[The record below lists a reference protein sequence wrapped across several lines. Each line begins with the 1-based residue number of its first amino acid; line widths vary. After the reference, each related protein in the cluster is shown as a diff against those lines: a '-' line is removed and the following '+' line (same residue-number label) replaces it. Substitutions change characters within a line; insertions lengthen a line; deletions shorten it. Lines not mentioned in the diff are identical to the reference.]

1 MLVDALLDFA
11 EEAFF
16 GGENEACT
24 ININTAAFEDNANRS
39 EARRA
44 GRLARGQAAIR
55 GTERLFR
62 PQLTVTPM
70 A

>member
-1 MLVDALLDFA
+1 MQAALD
-11 EEAFF
+11 
-16 GGENEACT
+16 GQV
-24 ININTAAFEDNANRS
+24 AFEASATRS
-39 EARRA
+39 EARRVS
-44 GRLARGQAAIR
+44 RLARGQAAIR